1 MFSSMEELKDV
12 RPGEMRATVDKLSL
26 QIRDDRE
33 DMRGFY
39 RNHRHSS
46 FPAPEIIDERWAFFR
61 WIQVTLVAGLDF
73 FASYRVDKSPNPEDL
88 LHELLDMD
96 YLVSALLV
104 GGLACCEKRFI
115 GRFRFL
121 RPDGIVLR

>member
-1 MFSSMEELKDV
+1 
-12 RPGEMRATVDKLSL
+12 MRAKVDTLSL

-39 RNHRHSS
+39 RNHRHPS
-46 FPAPEIIDERWAFFR
+46 FPAPELIDERWAFFR
-61 WIQVTLVAGLDF
+61 WIQVTLLAGLDF
-73 FASYRVDKSPNPEDL
+73 FASYGVDRSPNPEDL

-104 GGLACCEKRFI
+104 GGLACRETRFVD
-115 GRFRFL
+115 RFRFL
-121 RPDGIVLR
+121 RPDGMVLK